1 MPLPLYTRL
10 DRVEGQRIA
19 AAAEPGSAAI
29 RPALRA
35 EAAMGAVIR
44 SALARAGVDPAEAT
58 RLAFAEEA
66 VAPPAVISDTAESQ
80 RECANGIPLANADD
94 SPRPD
99 DWRWRDALPAGSR
112 PISPTHPSPNYSP
125 GRSPDER
132 LGRGVYATLFPMS
145 LAVRTLRSPTVESNR
160 ERESPAE
167 RAGLPFA

>member
-1 MPLPLYTRL
+1 MPRPLDTRL

-19 AAAEPGSAAI
+19 AAAEHGAAAI

-35 EAAMGAVIR
+35 KAAMGAVIR
-44 SALARAGVDPAEAT
+44 GALARAGVDAAEAT

-66 VAPPAVISDTAESQ
+66 AAPPAVISDTAESQ

-132 LGRGVYATLFPMS
+132 LGEVFAT
-145 LAVRTLRSPTVESNR
+145 V
-160 ERESPAE
+160 
-167 RAGLPFA
+167 

>member
-99 DWRWRDALPAGSR
+99 DFESKILAMARRFAGGQ
-112 PISPTHPSPNYSP
+112 P
-125 GRSPDER
+125 PDFANASFAE
-132 LGRGVYATLFPMS
+132 LFAWS
-145 LAVRTLRSPTVESNR
+145 LA
-160 ERESPAE
+160 
-167 RAGLPFA
+167 G